1 MNAADTKTA
10 SSLFTN
16 VRRSRGREVLV
27 AGAVLIAA
35 YLGVA
40 SVLIENYERPDVAV
54 VMAGG

>member
-1 MNAADTKTA
+1 MNAADTKNA
-10 SSLFTN
+10 SPLFTSIRKN
-16 VRRSRGREVLV
+16 RGREVLI

-40 SVLIENYERPDVAV
+40 SVLIDSYQRPDATV

>member
-40 SVLIENYERPDVAV
+40 SVLIDSYERPDAAV

>member
-1 MNAADTKTA
+1 MNAADTKNA
-10 SSLFTN
+10 SPLFTS
-16 VRRSRGREVLV
+16 VRRNRGREVLV

-40 SVLIENYERPDVAV
+40 SVLIENYERPDAAV

>member
-1 MNAADTKTA
+1 
-10 SSLFTN
+10 
-16 VRRSRGREVLV
+16 V

>member
-1 MNAADTKTA
+1 MNAADTKNA
-10 SSLFTN
+10 SPLFTN